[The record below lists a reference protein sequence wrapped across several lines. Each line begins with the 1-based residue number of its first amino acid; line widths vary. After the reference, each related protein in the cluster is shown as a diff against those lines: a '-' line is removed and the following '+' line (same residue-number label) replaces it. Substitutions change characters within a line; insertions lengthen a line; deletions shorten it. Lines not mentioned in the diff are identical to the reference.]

1 MMKIMLINPP
11 LTVYKGGTNP
21 RIYMP
26 IGLLYIAGQ
35 LEKEGHRAEVFDT
48 LLNGELAVG
57 DIKGERHFGESW
69 DKVARRI
76 EKYRPDALGITSMFS
91 SQSNNVK
98 KIAEIAKGID
108 KNIVTIVGGPHPSAN
123 PHDMSD
129 TAHIDFTVVGEGEF
143 VMQKILSAVK
153 GEKPD
158 VPISGVYGKYAGS
171 ITADP
176 APERIA
182 DLDSLPFP
190 AYHLYD
196 MERYFYMQTH
206 GYCAR
211 PIGYGKREVSI
222 ITSRGCPHSCVFCS
236 IHPAMGKKWR
246 AHSANYV
253 LEHIE
258 HLFTRYGVDT
268 VHIEDDNF
276 SLDRSRFIKIMDGLT
291 DKHLPVKWDPT
302 NGLRADSLDEE
313 TLSKAIRSG
322 CQYMV
327 VAIES
332 GVQRVLDEVIG
343 KKLRLDKI
351 LDIAEICR
359 RLKLD
364 LFAYYVVGMP
374 GESYKEIKDTFEFA
388 KRMLS
393 EYYIYPQIAIATPVF
408 GSRLYDICKEN
419 GYLADEVTPKN
430 LGRAYDAHGKG
441 LIVTPDFCP
450 EDLKRLL
457 ARYNRLF
464 ALIMMLNCIRR
475 PRQLWKYVLTV
486 MRNPYLLKR
495 LIFIG

>member
-1 MMKIMLINPP
+1 MKIMLINPP
-11 LTVYKGGTNP
+11 ITVYKGGTNP

-35 LEKEGHRAEVFDT
+35 LEKEGHRVEVFDT
-48 LLNGELAVG
+48 LLSGEITEG
-57 DIKGERHFGESW
+57 DVAGERHFGESW
-69 DKVARRI
+69 DKVSRRI
-76 EKYRPDALGITSMFS
+76 EKFRPDALGITSMFS
-91 SQSNNVK
+91 SQSRNVK
-98 KIAEIAKGID
+98 KTAEIAKSID
-108 KNIVTIVGGPHPSAN
+108 KNMVTVVGGPHPSAN
-123 PHDMSD
+123 PQDMSNA
-129 TAHIDFTVVGEGEF
+129 AHIDFTVIGEGEL
-143 VMQKILSAVK
+143 VIQKILSAVK
-153 GEKPD
+153 GENPD
-158 VPISGVYGKYAGS
+158 VPIRGVCGRYAGS
-171 ITADP
+171 VTVNT
-176 APERIA
+176 APERIN
-182 DLDSLPFP
+182 DLDILPFP

-211 PIGYGKREVSI
+211 PIGYGKREVSV

-258 HLFTRYGVDT
+258 HLYNRYRIDT

-276 SLDRSRFIKIMDGLT
+276 SLDRPRFIKIMDGLV

-327 VAIES
+327 IAIES

-343 KKLRLDKI
+343 KKIRLDKI
-351 LDIAEICR
+351 LDIAAICR

-388 KRMLS
+388 KRMLF
-393 EYYIYPQIAIATPVF
+393 EYFIYPQIAIAAPVF

-419 GYLADEVTPKN
+419 GYLADELTPEN

-441 LIVTPDFCP
+441 LIATPDFSP
-450 EDLKRLL
+450 EDLKGLL
-457 ARYNRLF
+457 AGYNRF
-464 ALIMMLNCIRR
+464 FTLIMIFNCIRR
-475 PRQLWKYVLTV
+475 PLQLGKHALTV